1 MKKLKAN
8 QLGPWCGYCAE
19 KTVRATHRPDGF
31 YSHIAMACEDHKFLI
46 KGMEEEAERRE
57 GRMTEAD
64 HQTWGR
70 L

>member
-1 MKKLKAN
+1 MRKLKAN
-8 QLGPWCGYCAE
+8 QKHSCDFC
-19 KTVRATHRPDGF
+19 RAAGVKAPAIWRSEGF
-31 YSHIAMACEDHKFLI
+31 YEHACEAHKPEI
-46 KGMEEEAERRE
+46 EAIENKRAQRE